1 MSKLAALNINM
12 TKLESCPVSG
22 RNFEFMFF
30 LELEADVQAPGVLP
44 MLQEMERSCASFNFL
59 GSYAE
64 V

>member
-1 MSKLAALNINM
+1 MA
-12 TKLESCPVSG
+12 
-22 RNFEFMFF
+22 FMFF